1 MPDKILTIAGSD
13 SLSGGGIQADL
24 ATFSEYGY
32 FGLAV
37 TTAIVTV
44 TTKDFQVF
52 PIAPHIIAEQLNSVL
67 ALDDIRAIKIGFL
80 PTVAS
85 IEIVAEHLQHI
96 KNIPIIVDP
105 VMAFKETQI
114 VDTHFLAKALTEKIL
129 PFATI
134 LTPNLKEAEILSGH
148 DISDVNDM
156 RNAAKE
162 IFQLGPTYVVIKG
175 GSQILG
181 NQAVDVLYD
190 GHHFSLFKQDKIVR
204 SQPYHSGAGCSLS
217 ASLAA
222 NLSQNNVTVN
232 LALSDAKDFVW
243 QGIKHGVKLNDQFDF
258 GNVWQGARRSL

>member
-52 PIAPHIIAEQLNSVL
+52 RIAPHIIAEQLNSVL

-96 KNIPIIVDP
+96 KNIPIIVRNPNSVRPYQHVLEADMFYLMLAMKQYNNKSYAGNYNIGP
-105 VMAFKETQI
+105 DDSDCVTTSQLCELFC
-114 VDTHFLAKALTEKIL
+114 HFWE
-129 PFATI
+129 
-134 LTPNLKEAEILSGH
+134 
-148 DISDVNDM
+148 
-156 RNAAKE
+156 
-162 IFQLGPTYVVIKG
+162 
-175 GSQILG
+175 
-181 NQAVDVLYD
+181 
-190 GHHFSLFKQDKIVR
+190 
-204 SQPYHSGAGCSLS
+204 GA
-217 ASLAA
+217 
-222 NLSQNNVTVN
+222 
-232 LALSDAKDFVW
+232 
-243 QGIKHGVKLNDQFDF
+243 
-258 GNVWQGARRSL
+258 